1 VLLTVLANYSA
12 ENIALHNTVGILQ
25 SQKEELLELYDKK
38 AAEYDALLAQYE
50 AIDKVSRGSATR
62 KTIKITEVEFE
73 KICRVV
79 AAEAG
84 NQSYLGQQLVAQCI
98 YDRVA
103 SGLYGKNVDEVLDRP
118 KQFAKPL
125 QGNLNK
131 FPSVYAAVWSVF
143 YNNEMP
149 VDDQVLIFYNPKI
162 ADPAAVR
169 RLSTY
174 PLIIEEGDHVFRGN
188 KS

>member
-1 VLLTVLANYSA
+1 MLLTVLADYSA
-12 ENIALHNTVGILQ
+12 ENASLYNTLDILQ
-25 SQKEELLELYDKK
+25 SQKEELQELYDKK

-50 AIDKVSRGSATR
+50 AIDKASRGSTTH
-62 KTIKITEVEFE
+62 KPIKITEAEFE

-143 YNNEMP
+143 YNNERP
-149 VDDQVLIFYNPKI
+149 VDDQVLIFYNPKT

-169 RLSTY
+169 HLSTY
-174 PLIIEEGDHVFRGN
+174 PLIIEEGDHVFRGKKN
-188 KS
+188 